1 MIIGK
6 ILGLL
11 GLTLLVA
18 FPAWAEEAYENNFD
32 LAEDDMET
40 EGQDV
45 STFHI
50 RWWKPWMMMKM
61 MKKVKWISLRKE
73 NLAGLDAIELRRDVD
88 TYTSARDIVAIIE
101 DTIAGTFA
109 ADSVFASNT
118 YASTG
123 EARDIE
129 PIPIKSIIVSY
140 INISNRSKI

>member
-18 FPAWAEEAYENNFD
+18 FPAWAEETYENSFD

-50 RWWKPWMMMKM
+50 R
-61 MKKVKWISLRKE
+61 
-73 NLAGLDAIELRRDVD
+73 
-88 TYTSARDIVAIIE
+88 
-101 DTIAGTFA
+101 
-109 ADSVFASNT
+109 
-118 YASTG
+118 
-123 EARDIE
+123 
-129 PIPIKSIIVSY
+129 
-140 INISNRSKI
+140 

>member
-1 MIIGK
+1 MGSNLNFGIHFSLVKNSYHFDIFFLTFKGVDIWGPGGGAYKRRCGHELVIIKMIIGK

-50 RWWKPWMMMKM
+50 R
-61 MKKVKWISLRKE
+61 
-73 NLAGLDAIELRRDVD
+73 
-88 TYTSARDIVAIIE
+88 
-101 DTIAGTFA
+101 
-109 ADSVFASNT
+109 
-118 YASTG
+118 
-123 EARDIE
+123 
-129 PIPIKSIIVSY
+129 
-140 INISNRSKI
+140 

>member
-18 FPAWAEEAYENNFD
+18 FPAWAEETYENSFD

-50 RWWKPWMMMKM
+50 RWWKPWMTMKM
-61 MKKVKWISLRKE
+61 TKIVKWASLRKE

-88 TYTSARDIVAIIE
+88 TYTSARGIVAIIE
-101 DTIAGTFA
+101 NTTAGTFA
-109 ADSVFASNT
+109 ADSAFVVT
-118 YASTG
+118 T
-123 EARDIE
+123 
-129 PIPIKSIIVSY
+129 
-140 INISNRSKI
+140 